1 MTTITID
8 GNSICG
14 NNICIYG
21 IGGTGYIAVNQ
32 QATDPSGQLN
42 SLIISA
48 DSAGNMTMIKPNGF
62 VAKFASNNTASRTY
76 TFEDADDTITMNSQ
90 AQALTNKTLDDASN
104 NVVANSMRSGGSA
117 IDFSS
122 SPAPG
127 IGQILIATSTSTAT
141 WQQLP
146 LNYFGTPNLGNVV
159 ISTNT
164 TLTGDSY
171 YANLTINTGISLNT
185 GGYRIF
191 VSGTLTLSGTSIISR
206 DGNNGTNGDSG
217 TAAGAAIAAG
227 SIGGGTV
234 GGAGGA
240 AGVAGGAGGA
250 PTGGTSVGGGGGA
263 GGRGNVN
270 VVLAG
275 NGGTISVP
283 TAANGGPQVLR
294 DVSRGISGRHL
305 GAAILSGGT
314 GGGGGGGGSTG
325 ATRNGG
331 GGGSGAGVI
340 IIAANIIT
348 GTGTITANGGNGGN
362 GSTTGGTTNGGA
374 GGGGGG
380 GTVLLVNNQLTG
392 GFTIA
397 QVFVNGGSGG
407 TASAGGA
414 TGTNGNV
421 GTIVLL

>member
-1 MTTITID
+1 MTTISIDANTIT
-8 GNSICG
+8 G
-14 NNICIYG
+14 NNISIYG
-21 IGGTGYIAVNQ
+21 VGGAGYIAVNQ
-32 QATDPSGQLN
+32 QATDPNGQSN

-48 DSAGNMTMIKPNGF
+48 DSSGNMTMIKPNGF
-62 VAKFASNNTASRTY
+62 VAKFANSNTASRTY
-76 TFEDADDTITMNSQ
+76 TFEDADDTITMNGQ
-90 AQALTNKTLDDASN
+90 AQTLTNKTLNDATN
-104 NVVANSMRSGGSA
+104 NVVANSMRSGGAA
-117 IDFSS
+117 IDFSA
-122 SPAPG
+122 SPAPT

-159 ISTNT
+159 MSTNT
-164 TLTGDSY
+164 TLAGDSY
-171 YANLTINTGISLNT
+171 YANLTINTGINLNT
-185 GGYRIF
+185 GGFRIF

-206 DGNNGTNGDSG
+206 NGNNGTNGDTG

-240 AGVAGGAGGA
+240 AGVAGSAGGA

-270 VVLAG
+270 VVLSGAG
-275 NGGTISVP
+275 GAISIV
-283 TAANGGPQVLR
+283 TAANGGIQVLR

-305 GAAILSGGT
+305 AGAVLSGGT

-331 GGGSGAGVI
+331 GGGSGAGVV
-340 IIAANIIT
+340 IIAANVIT
-348 GTGTITANGGNGGN
+348 GTGTITAIGGNGGN
-362 GSTTGGTTNGGA
+362 GSSTGGTTNGGS

-380 GTVLLVNNQLTG
+380 GAVVIVNNQFTG
-392 GFTIA
+392 GFTIT
-397 QVFVNGGSGG
+397 QVLVSGGAAGTVSTGG
-407 TASAGGA
+407 TAGSAGTA
-414 TGTNGNV
+414 